1 MDFDDWCRDFRQPNA
16 EVQLKY
22 GRGAVGHYCTQ
33 CGEHIP
39 EGDVASPIN
48 VVIKD
53 PEFIGPEGIEREF
66 CSWECLADW
75 SAVQAG
81 RGLPPS

>member
-22 GRGAVGHYCTQ
+22 GRGAVGHYCTE
-33 CGEHIP
+33 CGERADQYDP
-39 EGDVASPIN
+39 VGPIN
-48 VVIKD
+48 VVISD
-53 PEFIGPEGIEREF
+53 PELIGPEGIEREF
-66 CSWECLADW
+66 CSWESLADW

-81 RGLPPS
+81 RRAPR